1 MTFVIRTVR
10 PFGRLPGTMRKV
22 PAAGTRERIL
32 KAAES
37 LFGDCGYAGTR
48 LHEIARL
55 VGIQKASLFHYF
67 ASKEELYRSVLTEGY
82 GETERRIRSAL
93 EREGSPLDNLSVLV
107 EAYVDM
113 VAEHPARTKILLRQS
128 LGDAPPGPWTEEAE
142 RLMGLV
148 ANFIVKWQGAK
159 RLAPA
164 DAYAV
169 VLGVIGTVAFFF
181 ASAPAITPAWLGDP
195 NAPATIERIKR
206 YVVEVVQR
214 ALTDPATARGT
225 APALAYR

>member
-1 MTFVIRTVR
+1 MIFVIRTVR

-22 PAAGTRERIL
+22 PTAGTRERIL

-82 GETERRIRSAL
+82 GETERTIRSAL
-93 EREGSPLDNLSVLV
+93 EREGSPLANLRALI

-113 VAEHPARTKILLRQS
+113 VAAHPARTKIMLRQS
-128 LGDAPPGPWTEEAE
+128 LGDSPPGPWTDDAE

-148 ANFIVKWQGAK
+148 ADFIVRSQAAN
-159 RLAPA
+159 RLLPA
-164 DAYAV
+164 DAHAI
-169 VLGVIGTVAFFF
+169 VLGVVGTVAFFF

-195 NAPATIERIKR
+195 DAPATVERIKH

-214 ALTDPATARGT
+214 TLAEPAAAQSGAR
-225 APALAYR
+225 ALAYQ